1 MRRKPL
7 ILFTSLALAMAILV
21 ASDNLSPVSATS
33 CAPESSKVIDGNT
46 EYTVLQ
52 FKTVGTCTWTVPTGV
67 TAIDYLIVA
76 GGGGGG
82 GRHGGG
88 GGGGGLLSASSF
100 DVSEIATT
108 SVTVGVGGN
117 GSPYLD
123 NNSSINSTSARTQR
137 GGDSIAFGLTANG
150 GGAGVGKA
158 NPANASDINGGS
170 GGGGDSSSSTKGQ
183 ATGFGIGFAG
193 GQGFNNSSGGWSG
206 GGGGG
211 AGSTGS
217 NATFG
222 VGGTGGAGASSPI
235 TGASLIYAAGGGGAS
250 ESNSPGAGGS
260 SGVGGTAGYQSNG
273 SNGMDGRGGGGGGA
287 GHSTVWAFKGGDGGD
302 GIVIVRYI
310 APPSIL
316 KIGNDEVLSQSPVIL
331 VDPRSSSVAIP
342 FIRLSAA
349 TDSRICVD
357 LFTDSN
363 KNISIELKNT
373 SAASS
378 FHRLAISNSATGI
391 TSSESITVNSSIG
404 MKLTGTRSNVASMLN
419 PSVSAN
425 ESYLRLFKP
434 DAGWVNGSV
443 LRIRADYAT
452 ASDCSGVSGSG
463 VAMDAQIKIVAIE
476 LNQKND
482 VTVN

>member
-1 MRRKPL
+1 
-7 ILFTSLALAMAILV
+7 V
-21 ASDNLSPVSATS
+21 
-33 CAPESSKVIDGNT
+33 
-46 EYTVLQ
+46 
-52 FKTVGTCTWTVPTGV
+52 
-67 TAIDYLIVA
+67 
-76 GGGGGG
+76 
-82 GRHGGG
+82 
-88 GGGGGLLSASSF
+88 
-100 DVSEIATT
+100 
-108 SVTVGVGGN
+108 
-117 GSPYLD
+117 
-123 NNSSINSTSARTQR
+123 
-137 GGDSIAFGLTANG
+137 
-150 GGAGVGKA
+150 
-158 NPANASDINGGS
+158 GGS
-170 GGGGDSSSSTKGQ
+170 GDTY
-183 ATGFGIGFAG
+183 
-193 GQGFNNSSGGWSG
+193 SG

-211 AGSTGS
+211 AGGAGGAATSGVGGNGGAGKSSSISGVSVTYAGGGGGATFGTSAGSGGLGGGGNGGNGAAGS
-217 NATFG
+217 NATGFG
-222 VGGTGGAGASSPI
+222 S
-235 TGASLIYAAGGGGAS
+235 
-250 ESNSPGAGGS
+250 
-260 SGVGGTAGYQSNG
+260 
-273 SNGMDGRGGGGGGA
+273 GGGGGG
-287 GHSTVWAFKGGDGGD
+287 HNDDSVWAFSGGNGGD

-391 TSSESITVNSSIG
+391 TSSESITVNSSTG

-452 ASDCSGVSGSG
+452 ASDCSGVSGSE